1 MPILDK
7 DKVKIYR
14 AGDAVTA
21 TVVNDTI
28 DTAINAKVRAEEAI
42 TRSDGAEIR
51 SLEATEKANT
61 ANSKAQ
67 EAKETS
73 ADALEYSEN
82 ARELST
88 AADSKAAAA
97 LETVRDLEARANRG
111 EFNGQDGRDGSVA
124 TAEGLFGF
132 EIIDGHL
139 ILSYYGEEEPDVAI
153 VDGELILNL

>member
-28 DTAINAKVRAEEAI
+28 DTAINARARAEEAI
-42 TRSDGAEIR
+42 TRSDGANIQ
-51 SLEATEKANT
+51 SLAATKQADT
-61 ANSKAQ
+61 ANNMAQ
-67 EAKETS
+67 EAKDAS
-73 ADALEYSEN
+73 ANALEFSES

-88 AADSKAAAA
+88 AAESKATAA

-132 EIIDGHL
+132 EIVDGHL
-139 ILSYYGEEEPDVAI
+139 MLSYYGEEEPDIAI
-153 VDGELILNL
+153 VDGELRLNL